1 MTLEVKLANASLGEA
16 TPSLL
21 TLSVAQ
27 LQDAEVIL
35 LINTT

>member
-1 MTLEVKLANASLGEA
+1 MTLEVKLANASLEDA

-21 TLSVAQ
+21 TLLVMQ